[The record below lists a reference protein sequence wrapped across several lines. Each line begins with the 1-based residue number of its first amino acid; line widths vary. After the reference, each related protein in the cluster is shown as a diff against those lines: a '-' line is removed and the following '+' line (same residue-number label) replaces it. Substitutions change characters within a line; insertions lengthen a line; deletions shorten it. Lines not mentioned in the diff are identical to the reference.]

1 MDRSNKISD
10 FLNEDLAYLLGLIVG
25 KGVFIREGQTRRL
38 VITFPYKSLV
48 AEGYQSKYDKPL
60 ELSSSLDVIVN
71 RIRKYGMDVAKENV
85 NKNDVSLIITWHRE
99 DLSWQILKYLLND
112 EFTDFHSFR
121 IPKAIFESDREV
133 QKEFLRGYFDTTG
146 HIRKSNAA
154 FGKEDQH
161 RVYLE
166 VDQRNWLLIA
176 DLVKLLENLEVPIH
190 TIDFGHPNFR
200 DPELKKAKG
209 FWAKEHQIKIFA
221 NYFVKIGSYLKHK
234 DEVLKELADKT
245 RTIYNES
252 DNDNKRTFRVREKPA
267 NPEEDSE
274 KLPKFLKGK
283 HFNHWKELLD
293 YLTTTAKHV

>member
-10 FLNEDLAYLLGLIVG
+10 FINEDLAYLLGLIVG
-25 KGVFIREGQTRRL
+25 KGIFVRDGQTRRL

-48 AEGYQSKYDKPL
+48 AEGYQKTYNKPL

-71 RIRKYGMDVAKENV
+71 RIRNYGLDVTKESV
-85 NKNDVSLIITWHRE
+85 NENDISLIITWYRE

-121 IPKAIFESDREV
+121 IPKAIFESDKEI

-154 FGKEDQH
+154 FGQENQH

-166 VDQRNWLLIA
+166 VDHRNWFLIA
-176 DLVKLLENLEVPIH
+176 DLTRLLENLKVPIH
-190 TIDFGHPNFR
+190 SIDFGHPNFR
-200 DPELKKAKG
+200 DPMFKKAKG

-221 NYFVKIGSYLKHK
+221 NHFAKIGSYLKHK

-245 RTIYNES
+245 RTIYEEGNSEKS
-252 DNDNKRTFRVREKPA
+252 FRVRAKPTS
-267 NPEEDSE
+267 PEENSE
-274 KLPKFLKGK
+274 KLPEFLKGK
-283 HFNHWKELLD
+283 HFNHWKDLLN
-293 YLTTTAKHV
+293 YLINIAEHV

>member
-25 KGVFIREGQTRRL
+25 KGVFVREGQTRRL

-48 AEGYQSKYDKPL
+48 AEGYQNTYDKPL
-60 ELSSSLDVIVN
+60 ELSSSLDAIVN
-71 RIRKYGMDVAKENV
+71 RIRKYGLDVAKENV
-85 NKNDVSLIITWHRE
+85 NKNDISLIITWHRE

-121 IPKAIFESDREV
+121 IPETIFESDREV

-176 DLVKLLENLEVPIH
+176 DLARLLENLEVPIH

-221 NYFVKIGSYLKHK
+221 NYFAKIGSYLKHK

-245 RTIYNES
+245 RTIYDEG
-252 DNDNKRTFRVREKPA
+252 DTERTFRIREKPA
-267 NPEEDSE
+267 NPEEGSE
-274 KLPKFLKGK
+274 KLPEFLKGK
-283 HFNHWKELLD
+283 HFNHWKEVLD
-293 YLTTTAKHV
+293 YLITITKHA

>member
-1 MDRSNKISD
+1 MDRTNKISD
-10 FLNEDLAYLLGLIVG
+10 FLNEDISYLLGLIVG
-25 KGVFIREGQTRRL
+25 KGVFVREGQMHRL
-38 VITFPYKSLV
+38 VITFPYKSLF
-48 AEGYQSKYDKPL
+48 AEGYQGTYDKPL
-60 ELSSSLDVIVN
+60 ELSNSLDTVVN
-71 RIRKYGMDVAKENV
+71 RIRKYGLDVAKENI

-121 IPKAIFESDREV
+121 IPKTIFESDREI

-154 FGKEDQH
+154 FGREDQH

-176 DLVKLLENLEVPIH
+176 DLAKLLNNVGVPIH
-190 TIDFGHPNFR
+190 TVDFGHPNFR
-200 DPELKKAKG
+200 DPELKKTKG

-221 NYFVKIGSYLKHK
+221 NHFVKIGSYLRHK
-234 DEVLKELADKT
+234 DEVLKELADKN
-245 RTIYNES
+245 RPIYNKE
-252 DNDNKRTFRVREKPA
+252 DKGRVFRVREKPTNA
-267 NPEEDSE
+267 EEDSE
-274 KLPKFLKGK
+274 KLPEFLRGK

-293 YLTTTAKHV
+293 YLTIIAKHV

>member
-25 KGVFIREGQTRRL
+25 KGVFVREGQTRRL

-48 AEGYQSKYDKPL
+48 AEGYKSTYDKPL
-60 ELSSSLDVIVN
+60 ELSSSLDAIVN
-71 RIRKYGMDVAKENV
+71 RIRKYGLDVAKENV
-85 NKNDVSLIITWHRE
+85 NKNDISLIITWHRE

-121 IPKAIFESDREV
+121 IPKTIFESDREV

-176 DLVKLLENLEVPIH
+176 DLAMLLENLEVPIH

-200 DPELKKAKG
+200 DPELKRAKG
-209 FWAKEHQIKIFA
+209 FWAKEHQIKIFT
-221 NYFVKIGSYLKHK
+221 NYFAKIGSYLKHK

-245 RTIYNES
+245 RTIYDEGNNE
-252 DNDNKRTFRVREKPA
+252 RTFRVREKPA
-267 NPEEDSE
+267 NSEEGSE
-274 KLPKFLKGK
+274 KLPEFLKGK

-293 YLTTTAKHV
+293 YLTTITKHA